1 MFEIRY
7 KNLFKKDYKRLLK
20 QGFDDRLLIETLNYL
35 AFGKE
40 LPRKYKNHPLKGI
53 YTGYFDCHIKP
64 DIVLI
69 YSFDEIT
76 LYLHRIGS
84 HSDLF

>member
-7 KNLFKKDYKRLLK
+7 KSLFKKDYKRLLK

-40 LPRKYKNHPLKGI
+40 LPHRYKIIH
-53 YTGYFDCHIKP
+53 
-64 DIVLI
+64 
-69 YSFDEIT
+69 
-76 LYLHRIGS
+76 
-84 HSDLF
+84 